1 MTLSV
6 ANIQQTDSNEMWAMA
21 MQWVSENRK
30 LIRQIASP
38 YIRHMA
44 ADSNDLFQ
52 EAAIAAY
59 KALISSQK
67 KEKPNQFV
75 PFFRVI
81 FKTNCI
87 RLASGIQTVQSLEDY
102 QLPCPEKPEESDEL
116 ETGRIEEALQAVSKR
131 QREICIWLL
140 QQPEPVSTP
149 DLARKFKVSR
159 RHACRLISSSIER
172 ISGTVR

>member
-1 MTLSV
+1 M
-6 ANIQQTDSNEMWAMA
+6 IHPFQSNQESEKKEAWDMA
-21 MQWVSENRK
+21 VQWVAGNRK

-52 EAAIAAY
+52 EATIAAY
-59 KALISSQK
+59 KAFISSQK

-102 QLPCPEKPEESDEL
+102 QLPCPEKPDEQEEH
-116 ETGRIEEALQAVSKR
+116 ETGRIEEALQSVSKR

-172 ISGTVR
+172 ISGAVR

>member
-1 MTLSV
+1 MGDGNAVGCS
-6 ANIQQTDSNEMWAMA
+6 D
-21 MQWVSENRK
+21 NRK

-102 QLPCPEKPEESDEL
+102 QLPCPEKPEERMNWKPAGLKRHCKPSVN
-116 ETGRIEEALQAVSKR
+116 GSGKSASGFCSNRNRSAPRIWPGS
-131 QREICIWLL
+131 
-140 QQPEPVSTP
+140 
-149 DLARKFKVSR
+149 SR
-159 RHACRLISSSIER
+159 SAADMPAA
-172 ISGTVR
+172 